1 MILAIDTSTAMIS
14 VALYDGS
21 TILGEFTWKSPN
33 RHSTV
38 LAPAVGSLFRK
49 TGVQFSDLSALTV
62 ALGPGSFTSLRIG
75 LAFAKG
81 INAALNIPI
90 VGVPTLS
97 YFAASQQTSR
107 ATICAV
113 LTAGREKYATQFFE
127 NKANGCAAI
136 SEIDVHTIESLSAII
151 VAPTVITGEVT
162 GEMRTALRRSQNRN
176 IRFSSPGFELRRAGF
191 LAVQA
196 WKLFRKGAYESGD
209 GLTPIYLHTNGPAI
223 RAGA

>member
-14 VALYDGS
+14 VALYDGT
-21 TILGEFTWKSPN
+21 TILGESTWKSPN

-38 LAPAVGSLFRK
+38 LAPAVANLVRQ
-49 TGVQFSDLSALTV
+49 TGVQISDLSALAV

-97 YFAASQQTSR
+97 YFAAAQQTSR

-127 NKANGCAAI
+127 NKANGTTR
-136 SEIDVHTIESLSAII
+136 SEE
-151 VAPTVITGEVT
+151 
-162 GEMRTALRRSQNRN
+162 RRVGKECRSRW
-176 IRFSSPGFELRRAGF
+176 SP
-191 LAVQA
+191 
-196 WKLFRKGAYESGD
+196 Y
-209 GLTPIYLHTNGPAI
+209 H
-223 RAGA
+223 

>member
-49 TGVQFSDLSALTV
+49 TGVQFSDLSALAI

-90 VGVPTLS
+90 VGVPI
-97 YFAASQQTSR
+97 Q
-107 ATICAV
+107 I
-113 LTAGREKYATQFFE
+113 
-127 NKANGCAAI
+127 
-136 SEIDVHTIESLSAII
+136 
-151 VAPTVITGEVT
+151 
-162 GEMRTALRRSQNRN
+162 
-176 IRFSSPGFELRRAGF
+176 
-191 LAVQA
+191 
-196 WKLFRKGAYESGD
+196 
-209 GLTPIYLHTNGPAI
+209 
-223 RAGA
+223 